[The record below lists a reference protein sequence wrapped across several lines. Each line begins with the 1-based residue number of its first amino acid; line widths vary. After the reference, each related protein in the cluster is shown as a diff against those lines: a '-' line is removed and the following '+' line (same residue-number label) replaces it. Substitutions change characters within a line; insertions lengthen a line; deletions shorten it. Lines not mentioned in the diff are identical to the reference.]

1 MALASIPVARVELG
15 RRLREISEAQVVALM
30 ASIGDVGLLNPIT
43 VYPRKVIE
51 AGISVDGYGVVAG
64 AHRLEACKR
73 LGHTEIAAQV
83 VGLTELERQIAEC
96 DENLCGTTLTPSERA
111 TFTRRRKE
119 AYEALH
125 PETRAHVA
133 GAHASNRAQGNAS
146 ANFAPAFTA
155 DTAARTG
162 QSERKVQLDA
172 ERGSKVCDEAM
183 MLIRGTR
190 LDTGVYLDQI
200 KKLDPAAQVERV
212 TADLKPKP
220 QKPVDLSGVRRSK
233 IDADV
238 KDRAAR
244 EVAEIIAEHV
254 PADLWDG
261 VKANLYAA
269 GANSVAHAL
278 TNITGQSL
286 MDKGGWG

>member
-73 LGHTEIAAQV
+73 LGHPEIAAQV
-83 VGLTELERQIAEC
+83 VGLSELERQIAEC
-96 DENLCGTTLTPSERA
+96 DENLCGTTLTASERA

-125 PETRAHVA
+125 PETRH
-133 GAHASNRAQGNAS
+133 GGDKASRKVCDLD
-146 ANFAPAFTA
+146 APARFTA

-172 ERGSKVCDEAM
+172 ERGSKVCQEAIDI
-183 MLIRGTR
+183 LKGTKA
-190 LDTGVYLDQI
+190 DTGTVLDALKDLPPEQQV
-200 KKLDPAAQVERV
+200 LAAYREVQKRQE
-212 TADLKPKP
+212 PKP
-220 QKPVDLSGVRRSK
+220 QPKAPRIADAPESDEAALERQVAALMSSWNKASPDARREFLGR
-233 IDADV
+233 IDS
-238 KDRAAR
+238 
-244 EVAEIIAEHV
+244 
-254 PADLWDG
+254 P
-261 VKANLYAA
+261 
-269 GANSVAHAL
+269 
-278 TNITGQSL
+278 L
-286 MDKGGWG
+286 MDRRWE